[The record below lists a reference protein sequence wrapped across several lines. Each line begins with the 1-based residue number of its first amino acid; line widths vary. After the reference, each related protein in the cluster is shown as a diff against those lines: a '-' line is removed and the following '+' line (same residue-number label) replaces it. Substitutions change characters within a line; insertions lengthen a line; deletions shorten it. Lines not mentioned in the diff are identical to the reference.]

1 MAVTIQMRR
10 DTAAAWTSANPTLAQ
25 GELGLETDT
34 TYYKIGNGSTAW
46 NSLAYGAYNG
56 TIPSNTITSA
66 MIIDGTIVNADINA
80 SAAIAYSKLSL
91 GTSIAASDLA
101 ANAVTTA
108 KILDNNVTVAK
119 LSLDIQPDGDQSII
133 AGQIFS

>member
-1 MAVTIQMRR
+1 
-10 DTAAAWTSANPTLAQ
+10 
-25 GELGLETDT
+25 
-34 TYYKIGNGSTAW
+34 
-46 NSLAYGAYNG
+46 
-56 TIPSNTITSA
+56 
-66 MIIDGTIVNADINA
+66 MIVDGTIVNADINA
-80 SAAIAYSKLSL
+80 SAAIAYSKLNL